1 MTRRRVLPALSI
13 IVAGSLVAAAAT
25 AATSQPHRVR
35 SATPRWVKHV
45 ERYPGG
51 ISDGVRATL
60 GTRGAGVKTTALGS
74 TVATRSNRRVAASS
88 SNVQAN
94 TDTVPALPQ
103 NETAVAY
110 NLDDPSNAVAASNDY
125 IDGGL
130 WIGTTHDGGN
140 TWQSQFLASQFPG
153 TRDFC
158 TGGDPTVVYSARD
171 HTFYAAQL
179 CFFRAH
185 PESGV
190 EVIQSTDG
198 GDHWTGGRFS
208 AVAVSNALPDGSIDD
223 SVFYDKEL
231 LAVDNSPSSNHYGRL
246 YVTFIKF
253 HLLSDGSSDYCPAQI
268 AFTDNVDPDNNGILS
283 DTAWTR
289 KSINPDAP
297 GAGGLGPSANQ
308 WATPVIDDN
317 GSVDV
322 AYAIEDCNTAIDRGL
337 RFKRSTNGGASW
349 PSNPK
354 VIDQP
359 GQFADNPDPADH
371 LPNKNA
377 RIPISLSLAFNPVSN
392 QLGLAYQNNVNAANS
407 GADIT
412 FQSSSNNGNTWS
424 NIQYVGVQADG
435 TTPAPRD
442 QFFPSIQ
449 ADPGS
454 DGWHVMFYDNRND
467 AGNTLIETFLAERS
481 GAGWANTDIS
491 TVAWNPNLAFFA
503 SGSFIGDYSGLA
515 EAPGFEYPIWAD
527 GRNSLGPPKG
537 QTDIFTVPN

>member
-1 MTRRRVLPALSI
+1 MV
-13 IVAGSLVAAAAT
+13 
-25 AATSQPHRVR
+25 
-35 SATPRWVKHV
+35 
-45 ERYPGG
+45 
-51 ISDGVRATL
+51 
-60 GTRGAGVKTTALGS
+60 
-74 TVATRSNRRVAASS
+74 
-88 SNVQAN
+88 
-94 TDTVPALPQ
+94 
-103 NETAVAY
+103 
-110 NLDDPSNAVAASNDY
+110 
-125 IDGGL
+125 
-130 WIGTTHDGGN
+130 
-140 TWQSQFLASQFPG
+140 
-153 TRDFC
+153 
-158 TGGDPTVVYSARD
+158 
-171 HTFYAAQL
+171 
-179 CFFRAH
+179 
-185 PESGV
+185 
-190 EVIQSTDG
+190 
-198 GDHWTGGRFS
+198 
-208 AVAVSNALPDGSIDD
+208 VSNQLTDGSIDD

-231 LAVDNSPSSNHYGRL
+231 LAVDNNANSSHYGRL

-268 AFTDNVDPDNNGILS
+268 AFTDNVDADNNGILS
-283 DTAWTR
+283 DTTWTR
-289 KSINPDAP
+289 RGINPDTP

-308 WATPVIDDN
+308 WATPVIGDN

-322 AYAIEDCNTAIDRGL
+322 AYRGL

-392 QLGLAYQNNVNAANS
+392 QLGLVYQNNVDAANS

-424 NIQYVGVQADG
+424 NIQYVSVQVDG
-435 TTPAPRD
+435 TTPAPHD

-454 DGWHVMFYDNRND
+454 AGWHVMFYDNRND
-467 AGNTLIETFLAERS
+467 ASNTLIETFLAEPS
-481 GAGWANTDIS
+481 GGGWANTDIS

-527 GRNSLGPPKG
+527 GRNSPGPPKG